1 MQEYLI
7 CHGGKWWHF
16 FIKPFYGLCYRK
28 KEGGR
33 FLHFE
38 VLLSDACE
46 DFCAISAGGGLHL
59 ICQDK
64 CGNIIHL
71 SYDENSWQKITLLTS
86 KAERPYPKYFRLLSM
101 SGYLNLFYVI
111 SYKEKHMLI
120 HQILGME
127 DRPPMVVDHISLSRP
142 PFLAA
147 AHSGTEI
154 TLLYE
159 NEHGVSGT
167 RQFRWSQKAF
177 GGFVPVHPAA
187 GCKVRSLHVEP
198 DDRALYAGFVTMD
211 EVTNLVVFEKKRSED
226 FSEPVTVYLD
236 CAVDAMPIFCKN
248 EEKLY
253 LVWQEKGC
261 IMSSFSLDGGSK
273 WSKPIRYMK
282 GASLVPILYHLQDD
296 SVWRVAYG
304 YGTERDMVLYAVPPL
319 EEVTE
324 KRPHIQKEGQ
334 AVADFATRMGV
345 AESVEHEPELPFAV
359 VKQLREEVAKLKEQF
374 FALRMEL
381 EALRREE
388 PKIMEE
394 KAEIEENAY

>member
-7 CHGGKWWHF
+7 CHDGKWWHF

-46 DFCAISAGGGLHL
+46 DFCAISAGGKLHI

-71 SYDENSWQKITLLTS
+71 SYDGSDWHKVTLLTS
-86 KAERPYPKYFRLLSM
+86 KAERPYPKHFRLLSM

-127 DRPPMVVDHISLSRP
+127 DRSPTVVDHICLSQP

-147 AHSGTEI
+147 THSGTEM

-159 NEHGVSGT
+159 NEHGVSGI
-167 RQFRWSQKAF
+167 RQFRWSQKTF
-177 GGFVPVHPAA
+177 GGFVPLNPVA
-187 GCKVRSLHVEP
+187 GCKVRSLYVEP
-198 DDRALYAGFVTMD
+198 DDRMLYAGFVTMA
-211 EVTNLVVFEKKRSED
+211 EVTNLVVFEKRQGED

-236 CAVDAMPIFCKN
+236 CPIDATPIFCKN

-253 LVWQEKGC
+253 LVWKEKGS
-261 IMSSFSLDGGSK
+261 IMSSFSIDGGLK

-304 YGTERDMVLYAVPPL
+304 YGTERDLVLYAVPPL
-319 EEVTE
+319 EDAAES
-324 KRPHIQKEGQ
+324 RPRIQKEGQ
-334 AVADFATRMGV
+334 AVADFAACLGA
-345 AESVEHEPELPFAV
+345 AEAVEHEPELPLAV
-359 VKQLREEVAKLKEQF
+359 VKQLRDEIAKLKEQF
-374 FALRMEL
+374 LALRMEL
-381 EALRREE
+381 EALRTET
-388 PKIMEE
+388 PKIT
-394 KAEIEENAY
+394 EENAEIAENAY